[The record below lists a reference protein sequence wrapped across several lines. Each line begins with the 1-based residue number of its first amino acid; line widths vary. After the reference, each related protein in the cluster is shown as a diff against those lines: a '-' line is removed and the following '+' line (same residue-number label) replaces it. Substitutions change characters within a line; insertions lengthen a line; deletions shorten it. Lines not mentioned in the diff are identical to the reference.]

1 MRRLHPRQLC
11 PSEALPLGYEGNG
24 AGLRGRFVLSH
35 DAIFLYAPIAGPS
48 REICL
53 SGILSTSWEIVPSG
67 GKRKQELRM
76 FGLKRPTRI
85 DLRSNDAAIV
95 VRENGEMEMFI
106 RQAKGDE
113 ELPPGQV
120 VLALFGMAF
129 HDERVRKLLAQ
140 IVKEKQNLT

>member
-1 MRRLHPRQLC
+1 VEEFDRPHLEEFELTV
-11 PSEALPLGYEGNG
+11 
-24 AGLRGRFVLSH
+24 RG
-35 DAIFLYAPIAGPS
+35 
-48 REICL
+48 
-53 SGILSTSWEIVPSG
+53 
-67 GKRKQELRM
+67 
-76 FGLKRPTRI
+76 
-85 DLRSNDAAIV
+85 SNDAAIV

-140 IVKEKQNLT
+140 IVKEKQNPT

>member
-1 MRRLHPRQLC
+1 MNWSRLSEQTRRVDKWSPAGVRMPSGAAALHEL
-11 PSEALPLGYEGNG
+11 
-24 AGLRGRFVLSH
+24 
-35 DAIFLYAPIAGPS
+35 
-48 REICL
+48 
-53 SGILSTSWEIVPSG
+53 EIVPSG
-67 GKRKQELRM
+67 GKRKQELGM

-95 VRENGEMEMFI
+95 VRENGEMELFI

-113 ELPPGQV
+113 ELPPSQV

-140 IVKEKQNLT
+140 IVKEKQN

>member
-1 MRRLHPRQLC
+1 
-11 PSEALPLGYEGNG
+11 
-24 AGLRGRFVLSH
+24 
-35 DAIFLYAPIAGPS
+35 
-48 REICL
+48 
-53 SGILSTSWEIVPSG
+53 
-67 GKRKQELRM
+67 M

-120 VLALFGMAF
+120 VSGPFWNGIS
-129 HDERVRKLLAQ
+129 R
-140 IVKEKQNLT
+140 

>member
-1 MRRLHPRQLC
+1 L
-11 PSEALPLGYEGNG
+11 
-24 AGLRGRFVLSH
+24 LRVT
-35 DAIFLYAPIAGPS
+35 IFYGS
-48 REICL
+48 REICF
-53 SGILSTSWEIVPSG
+53 SGILSVVGNCAIWR
-67 GKRKQELRM
+67 KAKQELRM
-76 FGLKRPTRI
+76 FGLRRPTRI

-120 VLALFGMAF
+120 ALALFGMAF

-140 IVKEKQNLT
+140 IVKEKQN

>member
-1 MRRLHPRQLC
+1 
-11 PSEALPLGYEGNG
+11 
-24 AGLRGRFVLSH
+24 
-35 DAIFLYAPIAGPS
+35 
-48 REICL
+48 
-53 SGILSTSWEIVPSG
+53 
-67 GKRKQELRM
+67 M

-106 RQAKGDE
+106 RQAKSDE
-113 ELPPGQV
+113 ELPLGQV

-140 IVKEKQNLT
+140 IVEERQGLT

>member
-1 MRRLHPRQLC
+1 MPSGAAALHEL
-11 PSEALPLGYEGNG
+11 
-24 AGLRGRFVLSH
+24 
-35 DAIFLYAPIAGPS
+35 
-48 REICL
+48 
-53 SGILSTSWEIVPSG
+53 EIVPSG
-67 GKRKQELRM
+67 GKRKQELGM

-95 VRENGEMEMFI
+95 VRENGEMELFI

-113 ELPPGQV
+113 ELPPSQV

-140 IVKEKQNLT
+140 IVKEKQN

>member
-1 MRRLHPRQLC
+1 
-11 PSEALPLGYEGNG
+11 
-24 AGLRGRFVLSH
+24 
-35 DAIFLYAPIAGPS
+35 
-48 REICL
+48 
-53 SGILSTSWEIVPSG
+53 
-67 GKRKQELRM
+67 M

-140 IVKEKQNLT
+140 IVKEKQDPT

>member
-1 MRRLHPRQLC
+1 MTKELKTAQQL
-11 PSEALPLGYEGNG
+11 SDMIVSPLWYSFHE
-24 AGLRGRFVLSH
+24 L
-35 DAIFLYAPIAGPS
+35 
-48 REICL
+48 
-53 SGILSTSWEIVPSG
+53 EIVPSG